1 MIGVRRATIRSNV
14 NSEKRVAV
22 CKAVKNMKLESRK
35 PLSMTVKGST
45 NRLQLQ
51 NLSIQ
56 IVSCGSLI
64 EATLE
69 MVWFNPFDEVVEGE
83 LQLPLEEGA
92 AVCGYAVDIDERM
105 VPGVIVEKEK
115 ARAVFEQ
122 EVREHKSAPA
132 IAEQV
137 AGNLF
142 KTRIH
147 PFKPKVKKKN
157 KN

>member
-1 MIGVRRATIRSNV
+1 MN
-14 NSEKRVAV
+14 EK
-22 CKAVKNMKLESRK
+22 E
-35 PLSMTVKGST
+35 PLSLCVRNSNMQ
-45 NRLQLQ
+45 LQLQ

-56 IVSCGSLI
+56 IVSCDSLI

>member
-1 MIGVRRATIRSNV
+1 V
-14 NSEKRVAV
+14 
-22 CKAVKNMKLESRK
+22 
-35 PLSMTVKGST
+35 TVKGST
-45 NRLQLQ
+45 LKLELQELKV
-51 NLSIQ
+51 SI
-56 IVSCGSLI
+56 VACGSLI

-69 MVWFNPFDEVVEGE
+69 MVWFNPSDEEVEGE
-83 LQLPLEEGA
+83 LEFPLEADA
-92 AVCGYAVDIDERM
+92 AVCGYAVDIGGRL

-122 EVREHKSAPA
+122 EVRENKSAPA

-147 PFKPKVKKKN
+147 PFKPKVIVVVFVFETQ
-157 KN
+157 

>member
-1 MIGVRRATIRSNV
+1 MN
-14 NSEKRVAV
+14 EK
-22 CKAVKNMKLESRK
+22 E
-35 PLSMTVKGST
+35 PLSLCVRNSNMQ
-45 NRLQLQ
+45 LQLQ

-56 IVSCGSLI
+56 IVACGSLI

-147 PFKPKVKKKN
+147 PFKPKVKKKQ
-157 KN
+157 KLKFF